1 MRSFSSREGLPT
13 VTSGRGTRELILFFR
28 SGRRGGK
35 LHNRRSIP
43 FRLALLSGPAIL
55 GDVTYAMVLLAAL
68 DPDIVI
74 AGVAVDVLAE
84 CA

>member
-1 MRSFSSREGLPT
+1 
-13 VTSGRGTRELILFFR
+13 
-28 SGRRGGK
+28 
-35 LHNRRSIP
+35 
-43 FRLALLSGPAIL
+43 
-55 GDVTYAMVLLAAL
+55 MVLLAAL